1 MKSPL
6 NNLTIWQ
13 PSVIYNWI
21 SKSHNYNLNVNKKV
35 RNLHHKKKSISLPTQ
50 SVYIDQWMDLSL
62 KISTC
67 IYTYVLPMKSR
78 QVHNEPNISFL
89 NVLMLKVTEPWPHQV
104 KSWTVVSYLA
114 PYKNDRG
121 ENTHILVHFSRKLIP
136 PVINEMMN
144 RVVMTS
150 YKFATCTSIW
160 LWAHLTKTTYINFP
174 SYVSGIIYNP
184 CILTCSSKFSQ

>member
-1 MKSPL
+1 M
-6 NNLTIWQ
+6 LTIR
-13 PSVIYNWI
+13 S
-21 SKSHNYNLNVNKKV
+21 
-35 RNLHHKKKSISLPTQ
+35 RNLHHKKKSISFPTQ

-62 KISTC
+62 KISTCMC

-78 QVHNEPNISFL
+78 QVHNEPNISYL

-104 KSWTVVSYLA
+104 KSWTVVSNLA

-160 LWAHLTKTTYINFP
+160 LWAHLTKITYINFP
-174 SYVSGIIYNP
+174 SYVSGMIYNP